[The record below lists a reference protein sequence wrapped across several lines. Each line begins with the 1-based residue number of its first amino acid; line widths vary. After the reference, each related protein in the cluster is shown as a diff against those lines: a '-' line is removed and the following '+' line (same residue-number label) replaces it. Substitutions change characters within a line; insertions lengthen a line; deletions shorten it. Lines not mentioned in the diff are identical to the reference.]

1 MCHPPQSHALFTVT
15 LVTQVDAEARA
26 IATRL
31 GGASVALQALQA
43 VPDDNQVH
51 TQAHSL
57 AASRDTTMTRET
69 ACLHFHTQTQMD
81 ALAFFATLASDNAC
95 AEVMGPVEGA
105 DKISEVPQPHKQ
117 QTAVAYSH
125 VALSHTQLPSARSD
139 HE

>member
-43 VPDDNQVH
+43 VPDDNQVPA
-51 TQAHSL
+51 QAHSC
-57 AASRDTTMTRET
+57 RDTMMTRET
-69 ACLHFHTQTQMD
+69 ACLHTHTQTQMD

-105 DKISEVPQPHKQ
+105 DKISEVPQPHNAKRRGLL
-117 QTAVAYSH
+117 SCC
-125 VALSHTQLPSARSD
+125 SHTQLPSARSD